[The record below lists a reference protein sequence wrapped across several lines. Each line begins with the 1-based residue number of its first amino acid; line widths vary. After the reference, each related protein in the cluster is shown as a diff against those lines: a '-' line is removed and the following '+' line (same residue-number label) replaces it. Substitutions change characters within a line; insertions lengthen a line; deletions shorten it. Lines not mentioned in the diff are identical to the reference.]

1 MYVNENDVRNLQVRY
16 AEMQREAA
24 NERLAREVTRER
36 REARRAKFRK
46 SANAFSRFVS
56 LFL

>member
-24 NERLAREVTRER
+24 NERIAREITREK
-36 REARRAKFRK
+36 REARRIKLRQ
-46 SANAFSRFVS
+46 SANALSRFVS

>member
-24 NERLAREVTRER
+24 NERLAREATRES

-46 SANAFSRFVS
+46 SANALSRFVS